1 MKKNEVI
8 SIIFPGNPHPFKF
21 ETIEEAIAFTMKR
34 LDYIKEEETIKEAI
48 DNLFNDE
55 PFEEKEYTEE
65 TEYSGLDES
74 TFRALGSL
82 FHKFMKCS
90 GASREE
96 LSILIRHLKEAQNQK
111 EKCLSSI
118 LEKRKSLNT
127 DFNQILN

>member
-1 MKKNEVI
+1 MKENEVI
-8 SIIFPGNPHPFKF
+8 SIIFPENPHPFKF
-21 ETIEEAIAFTMKR
+21 KTIGEAIAFIMNR
-34 LDYIKEEETIKEAI
+34 LDYIKEGEIIKETI

-65 TEYSGLDES
+65 TEYSGLDKS
-74 TFRALGSL
+74 TFRALGSM

-96 LSILIRHLKEAQNQK
+96 LLILIRHLKEAQNQK
-111 EKCLSSI
+111 EKCLFSI

-127 DFNQILN
+127 DLNQILN

>member
-1 MKKNEVI
+1 MKENEVI
-8 SIIFPGNPHPFKF
+8 SIIFPENPHPFKF
-21 ETIEEAIAFTMKR
+21 KTIGEAIAFIMNR
-34 LDYIKEEETIKEAI
+34 LDYIKGGEIIKETI

-74 TFRALGSL
+74 TFRALGSM

-96 LSILIRHLKEAQNQK
+96 LLILIRNLKEAQNQK
-111 EKCLSSI
+111 EKCLFSI

-127 DFNQILN
+127 DLNQILN

>member
-1 MKKNEVI
+1 MKENKVI

-34 LDYIKEEETIKEAI
+34 LDYIKEEEIIKEAI

-55 PFEEKEYTEE
+55 SEEKEYTEE
-65 TEYSGLDES
+65 TKYSGLDES
-74 TFRALGSL
+74 TFRYLGSL
-82 FHKFMKCS
+82 FHKFMECS

-96 LSILIRHLKEAQNQK
+96 LLILIRHLKEAQNQK

-127 DFNQILN
+127 DLNQILN